1 MFIKIHQYSL
11 MNIWKTSTPPTHTP
25 VSPFVQG
32 TYICSF
38 SNESMILI
46 WFRIPKMA
54 INCFSLEPSDW
65 HFYLAW
71 WKPSFVL
78 THSVLYMFFLKW
90 EPLKYTSSSCLD
102 INALCL
108 FWFLCCLCCFSDIL
122 TDLGVRS
129 GLRQII
135 VLVSM
140 VIILYL
146 QFYIRAKL

>member
-1 MFIKIHQYSL
+1 MNQWSWFDYVYLKWPSIVFRWNHLIGTFILLEGSHL
-11 MNIWKTSTPPTHTP
+11 LFWP
-25 VSPFVQG
+25 
-32 TYICSF
+32 
-38 SNESMILI
+38 ILS
-46 WFRIPKMA
+46 
-54 INCFSLEPSDW
+54 C
-65 HFYLAW
+65 
-71 WKPSFVL
+71 
-78 THSVLYMFFLKW
+78 MFFLKW
-90 EPLKYTSSSCLD
+90 EPLKYTFSSCLD

-146 QFYIRAKL
+146 QFYIRAKLYNLIGHFKTFIRTNIYGRLLPWQWPLLWLVYDLIKANE